1 MGSRAILL
9 AFENYEKARVLFAQT
24 MADMALRS
32 VNVDCMLRCNVM
44 ELLLALLNDPSLRVQ
59 QNAALAIGRLANNSH
74 EAARIAMFIDI
85 LPALLKNIEKRS
97 KYYKKAAMF
106 ALRCFAKHSPD
117 LANTLVST
125 GALEAILICLEEFDS
140 GVKEAAVWAVGY
152 IARHNTAL
160 AQACVSSGVLPMLQ
174 LCLQEPEVCLK
185 QIAASAIG
193 DIAKH
198 DGTLAQAVCDAG
210 CLMVLAKCITYPSPR
225 IKRHAMCALA
235 QVAKHSINLA
245 EAVVETDVI
254 PDAILH
260 MGHPDPGV
268 MKSAANLISEIVKHH
283 YHMAQLVINSGG
295 IAALLDV
302 IQKGDSDVIFPAV
315 LAIGYLAGQS
325 DFMGLAVKGCKGVE
339 VLNYVLNKEKCDH
352 VLATIAWAIGQ
363 VGKHSPDHTEEIAR
377 AKIFPKLLE
386 IYMDPKSS
394 ENLKQKTKGAL
405 KLTLSMCTVIS
416 ELEPLLDTAPPEILK
431 YVLAQYSQIL
441 PNDPRARRLFVES
454 GCLARVQ
461 AIQAEPGSTLMELIN
476 IVNHCFPEEII
487 RYYSPGYPET
497 FVEAV
502 ENYKP
507 TVPAM
512 FAKDHDEAEDSE
524 IFEALQPPLKSEY
537 EVC

>member
-1 MGSRAILL
+1 
-9 AFENYEKARVLFAQT
+9 
-24 MADMALRS
+24 
-32 VNVDCMLRCNVM
+32 
-44 ELLLALLNDPSLRVQ
+44 
-59 QNAALAIGRLANNSH
+59 
-74 EAARIAMFIDI
+74 
-85 LPALLKNIEKRS
+85 
-97 KYYKKAAMF
+97 
-106 ALRCFAKHSPD
+106 
-117 LANTLVST
+117 
-125 GALEAILICLEEFDS
+125 
-140 GVKEAAVWAVGY
+140 
-152 IARHNTAL
+152 
-160 AQACVSSGVLPMLQ
+160 MLQ

-386 IYMDPKSS
+386 VIILRVERGSLDLHGPKKLRKFETEDEGSTEVDSFHVYSHLRAGATAGHSS
-394 ENLKQKTKGAL
+394 SRNSQIRISTIQSDLAERPASEAAVRGERMSRQSAGDSGGTWFDSDGAHQHRQ
-405 KLTLSMCTVIS
+405 
-416 ELEPLLDTAPPEILK
+416 PLLPRRNHPLL
-431 YVLAQYSQIL
+431 LAWL
-441 PNDPRARRLFVES
+441 PRNFRRSRRKLQTDRPGDVRQRPR
-454 GCLARVQ
+454 
-461 AIQAEPGSTLMELIN
+461 
-476 IVNHCFPEEII
+476 
-487 RYYSPGYPET
+487 
-497 FVEAV
+497 
-502 ENYKP
+502 
-507 TVPAM
+507 
-512 FAKDHDEAEDSE
+512 
-524 IFEALQPPLKSEY
+524 
-537 EVC
+537 